1 MIDKKQIQEE
11 IRQQYSNHKDFEEIL
26 KDFSYD
32 INLSKWAYLFA
43 TQKFETNH
51 ELSRKVFHYALASSK
66 DFRDYLDF
74 AFYISKEDGL
84 CDNTLAKEAYKL
96 AITKATLLRDIRY
109 VADILSTK
117 DTSFR
122 DENMAK
128 SVYKDAI
135 AQSKTAYDFVAI
147 AESLCDKNM
156 LNDKDFAKEVYELA
170 IKACENSDEL
180 EAVAESVAQE
190 DNLFDEKW
198 AAKIFSM
205 STLSK

>member
-11 IRQQYSNHKDFEEIL
+11 IIQQYSNHDDFDEIL
-26 KDFSYD
+26 RDFSYD

-43 TQKFETNH
+43 TKKFETNH
-51 ELSRKVFHYALASSK
+51 DLSRKVFHYALASSK

-74 AFYISKEDGL
+74 AYYISKEDGL

-96 AITKATLLRDIRY
+96 AITKATLLRDMRY
-109 VADILSTK
+109 IADTLSTK
-117 DTSFR
+117 DNSFT

-135 AQSKTAYDFVAI
+135 KQSNTAYDYVSI
-147 AESLCDKNM
+147 AESLCDEKM
-156 LNDKDFAKEVYELA
+156 LNDKEFAKEVYELA

-180 EAVAESVAQE
+180 EAIAQSVVQE
-190 DNLFDEKW
+190 DNLADETW
-198 AAKIFSM
+198 ALKIYSM
-205 STLSK
+205 SSLSK